1 MLPFLA
7 TLLFLFLSPSLA
19 VAGDVQE
26 GGTCSVNNNKLQIG
40 TYEFSSD
47 CNPLTY
53 CNPSTS
59 KCEKKGCRRDEFPFG
74 YPPGAQL
81 PPRCDVG
88 QFCPDEGDK
97 CQDKLPVGS
106 DCQLN
111 RDDECQPPP
120 DSKQLADK
128 LGHGL
133 NVDGAVCLNFQCMW
147 ANVTLGLPCVVE
159 NTAYI
164 SYGANDEYIDIVSR
178 DNCRVGL
185 YCDTAQRVCIQQK
198 DVGAQCDADKE
209 CLSYNCGAGGRCDKD
224 VSEPNQLPVWV
235 YILVGIS
242 IFGGM
247 FSTLFGLFFLHGK
260 QREAE
265 REKRMQYWREQT
277 AFRQN
282 ILQMKESTRESLMS
296 HGSVSGRSSTL
307 LHTTRDHDGSSD
319 ESHAPFLQ
327 NSSKSNR
334 LRQPTPDVRDDTSSA
349 GYLSHFQPQSSFK
362 GGKF

>member
-1 MLPFLA
+1 MLPLH
-7 TLLFLFLSPSLA
+7 TTLLLLFLTPLV
-19 VAGDVQE
+19 VAGDVHE
-26 GGTCSVNNNKLQIG
+26 GGACSVNNNKLQIG

-47 CNPLTY
+47 CDFVTY
-53 CNPSTS
+53 CNPKTN
-59 KCEKKGCRRDEFPFG
+59 KCEKKGCRRSEFPLG
-74 YPPGAQL
+74 YPTNAAL
-81 PPRCDVG
+81 PPRCEAG
-88 QFCPDEGDK
+88 KFCPDEEDS

-120 DSKQLADK
+120 NAKELSDK
-128 LGHGL
+128 SGHGL
-133 NVDGAVCLNFQCMW
+133 NVDGAVCLNFQCTW

-164 SYGANDEYIDIVSR
+164 SYGAHDEYIDIVSR
-178 DNCRVGL
+178 DNCQIGL
-185 YCDTAQRVCIQQK
+185 YCDTTQKVCIQQK

-209 CLSYNCGAGGRCDKD
+209 CFSYNCGAGGKCDKD
-224 VSEPNQLPVWV
+224 VSQSNKLPVWV
-235 YILVGIS
+235 YVIVGIS

-282 ILQMKESTRESLMS
+282 ILQAKESARGSFLS
-296 HGSVSGRSSTL
+296 QGSVSGRSSVL
-307 LHTTRDHDGSSD
+307 NVTRDPEGSSD
-319 ESHAPFLQ
+319 ESYSPILQHPF
-327 NSSKSNR
+327 R
-334 LRQPTPDVRDDTSSA
+334 AVEIRQPTPDDRDDGSSA
-349 GYLSHFQPQSSFK
+349 GHMSQLQPQSSYK
-362 GGKF
+362 GGRL